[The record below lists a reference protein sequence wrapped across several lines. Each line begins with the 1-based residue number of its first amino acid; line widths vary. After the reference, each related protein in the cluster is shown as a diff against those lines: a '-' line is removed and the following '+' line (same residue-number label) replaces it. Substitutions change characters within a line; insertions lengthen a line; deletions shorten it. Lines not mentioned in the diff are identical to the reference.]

1 MDLEALQEAF
11 TEWVMT
17 YGPKL
22 IGAIITLIIG
32 LWVIKIIQKLIV
44 KIMDRSKLDETL
56 KKFLNTVIGVLF
68 KILLI
73 VVVLS
78 MIGIEMTAFV
88 ALIGAIGIGIGFALQ
103 GALANF
109 AGGILILIIRPIKVG
124 EFISTSSLMGTVE
137 EVKIVVTKIR
147 SIDNKLVIVP
157 NGQLAN
163 TTITNFSRSDKRR
176 LDLTFGIGYD
186 DDLKL
191 AKKTLEEIY
200 NNHPKIHK
208 EPAPIIAV
216 NELGDSSVNFIT
228 KAWIDASDYL
238 NLYYEMQEIVKLKFD
253 ELGISIPYPQMDV
266 HVIQEDKED

>member
-1 MDLEALQEAF
+1 MNWQSIQEGF
-11 TEWVMT
+11 TDWLMT

-32 LWVIKIIQKLIV
+32 LWMIKIIQKFLI

-56 KKFLNTVIGVLF
+56 KKFLNTVFGVLL
-68 KILLI
+68 KVLLF

-88 ALIGAIGIGIGFALQ
+88 ALIGAIGIAIGFALQ
-103 GALANF
+103 GALANL
-109 AGGILILIIRPIKVG
+109 AGGILILIIKPFKIG
-124 EFISTSSLMGTVE
+124 EFISTGSLMGTVE
-137 EVKIVVTKIR
+137 EVQIVVTKIR

-163 TTITNFSRSDKRR
+163 STITNYSRSDKRR

-200 NNHPKIHK
+200 SNHPKIHK
-208 EPAPIIAV
+208 DPAPIIAV
-216 NELGDSSVNFIT
+216 SELGDSSVNFIT
-228 KAWIDASDYL
+228 KAWVDASDYL
-238 NLYYEMQEIVKLKFD
+238 NLYYELQETVKLKFD

-266 HVIQEDKED
+266 HVIQEK